1 MIDLSDDGENT
12 EPPEEE
18 QAILALRD
26 TLIAAL
32 QNREQPLDVRIDKML
47 SNVGGIR
54 FDGMRTW
61 AEFLSG
67 LEILDSAWTA
77 ALARIGDERAVLPGH
92 AGEQL
97 MQYLLMR
104 HLPKMLDGEDPAVLV
119 AFAVFGYDLISAL
132 YASAE
137 RSDFASLCEL
147 VRLFSSE
154 IEYSEENLYAVSD
167 EIASSC
173 P

>member
-1 MIDLSDDGENT
+1 MICLSDDGENT
-12 EPPEEE
+12 EPTEDE
-18 QAILALRD
+18 QTVYDLRD
-26 TLIAAL
+26 TLIAVL
-32 QNREQPLDVRIDKML
+32 QNRELPLDGRIDKML
-47 SNVGGIR
+47 SKVGGIR

-104 HLPKMLDGEDPAVLV
+104 YLPKMLDGEDPAVLV
-119 AFAVFGYDLISAL
+119 SFAVLGYDLISAL
-132 YASAE
+132 YASAKE
-137 RSDFASLCEL
+137 QDFSFLCEL

-154 IEYSEENLYAVSD
+154 IEYSEENLYAVFD
-167 EIASSC
+167 EIAC
-173 P
+173 Y